1 MAQLDEVSLLA
12 QGTTRSLSQWLLV
25 GRRVRASWYS
35 SVPELSFILV
45 GYTYMQI
52 PQPRMGS
59 PRPMLPSASL
69 PPGFLFSTC
78 AVSQANWKTPLQTHT
93 HRAPP
98 TQTNASRSSYR
109 TGTSASF
116 RAVLPL
122 SSPSVLPVKI
132 FSLLQGVFDI
142 QLPPMKGSI
151 PPTRL

>member
-12 QGTTRSLSQWLLV
+12 QGTTRSLSQSLLV

-93 HRAPP
+93 HRALPP
-98 TQTNASRSSYR
+98 QTNASRSSYH
-109 TGTSASF
+109 TGTSACSELF
-116 RAVLPL
+116 FLFPPL
-122 SSPSVLPVKI
+122 QCCLLI
-132 FSLLQGVFDI
+132 FSLSFKAYLI
-142 QLPPMKGSI
+142 YSCL
-151 PPTRL
+151 L